1 MDKKPLIEIKDLVKK
16 FGSFTA
22 LNGVSLDVYPGEV
35 HALLGDNGAG
45 KSTLLDALC
54 FGLYGKGFRN
64 LKKDLLINSI
74 NQKELV
80 VEVEFSIGKRNYKV
94 IRGAKPNKFEL
105 HTNGKMVNQDATMK
119 DYQEHLEKNILKMSY
134 RSFTQ
139 VAILGSANFTPFMQL
154 RAVERR
160 KLVEDL
166 LDISIFSTMQ
176 DMLKKKVSQHNLEVK
191 ETSHE
196 VDLLHERISGLN
208 DQVDALQKNREA
220 KIKKYESTVNET
232 QNNINK
238 ILGEVDEK
246 TQNVVEKKRSI
257 KSKDNTEDRLKQA
270 TDLER
275 QLETA
280 RKKAIAD
287 VKFYEENDDC
297 PVCKQGLEHE
307 HKEKCIKEREDK
319 AQEITQALGEIDKT
333 ISECHEQ
340 LQFINNIQ
348 SEIDE
353 IQREIGLLQTE
364 VVSNQK
370 YIKKLQSEIED
381 LQNEIVGDNSV
392 HDRLTSAET
401 DLDILEKK
409 QESQTEKQHYFELAT
424 MLLRDQGVRQRI
436 IKQYVPIMNKMINKY
451 LANLEFYVG
460 FELNEAFEETIKS
473 RFRDVFKYDNFSQ
486 GEKMRIDLALLFTWR
501 AVARLKNSVNTNIL
515 ILDEVFDSSLD
526 SQGTDDFLKLLNTL
540 NEKTNA
546 FIISHKGDQLYD
558 KFEEVIKFE
567 KHKNFSRIA
576 TA

>member
-1 MDKKPLIEIKDLVKK
+1 MIHFKKVRYKNLLSSGNRFTTFELDRSNTTLIV
-16 FGSFTA
+16 
-22 LNGVSLDVYPGEV
+22 
-35 HALLGDNGAG
+35 GDNGAG

-80 VEVEFSIGKRNYKV
+80 VEIDFSIGKRDYKV
-94 IRGAKPNKFEL
+94 VRGAKPNKFEL
-105 HTNGKMVNQDATMK
+105 YTNGKMVNQDATMK

-196 VDLLHERISGLN
+196 IDLLHERISGLN
-208 DQVDALQKNREA
+208 DQVNALQKNREV

-257 KSKDNTEDRLKQA
+257 KSKDSTESRLKQA

-297 PVCKQGLEHE
+297 PVCKQGLDHD

-319 AQEITQALGEIDKT
+319 AEEITQALNDIDKT
-333 ISECHEQ
+333 IGECRDEIQ
-340 LQFINNIQ
+340 RINVIQ

-370 YIKKLQSEIED
+370 YIKKLQGEIED
-381 LQNEIVGDNSV
+381 LQNEVVGDSDV
-392 HDRLTSAET
+392 HDRLTTSET

-409 QESQTEKQHYFELAT
+409 QETQTERQHYFELAT

-558 KFEEVIKFE
+558 KFEEVIRFE

>member
-1 MDKKPLIEIKDLVKK
+1 MIHFKKVRYKNLLSSGNRFTTFELDRSNTTLIV
-16 FGSFTA
+16 
-22 LNGVSLDVYPGEV
+22 
-35 HALLGDNGAG
+35 GDNGAG

-80 VEVEFSIGKRNYKV
+80 VEIDFSIGKRDYKV

-105 HTNGKMVNQDATMK
+105 YTNGKMVNQDATMK

-196 VDLLHERISGLN
+196 IDLLHERISGLN
-208 DQVDALQKNREA
+208 DQVHALQKNREV

-257 KSKDNTEDRLKQA
+257 KSKDSTESRLKQA

-297 PVCKQGLEHE
+297 PVCKQGLDHD

-319 AQEITQALGEIDKT
+319 AEEITQALNDIDKT
-333 ISECHEQ
+333 ISECHDEIQ
-340 LQFINNIQ
+340 RINVIQ

-381 LQNEIVGDNSV
+381 LQNEVVGDSDV
-392 HDRLTSAET
+392 HDRLTTSET

-409 QESQTEKQHYFELAT
+409 QETQTERQHYFELAT

>member
-1 MDKKPLIEIKDLVKK
+1 MIHFKKVRYKNLLSSGNRFTTFELDRSNTTLIV
-16 FGSFTA
+16 
-22 LNGVSLDVYPGEV
+22 
-35 HALLGDNGAG
+35 GDNGAG

-80 VEVEFSIGKRNYKV
+80 VEIEFSIGKRDYKV
-94 IRGAKPNKFEL
+94 VRGAKPNKFEL
-105 HTNGKMVNQDATMK
+105 YSNGKMVNQDATMK

-196 VDLLHERISGLN
+196 IDLLHERISGLN
-208 DQVDALQKNREA
+208 DQVNALQKNREA

-257 KSKDNTEDRLKQA
+257 KSKDSTESRLKQA

-297 PVCKQGLEHE
+297 PVCKQGLDHD

-319 AQEITQALGEIDKT
+319 AEEITQALNDIDKT
-333 ISECHEQ
+333 ISECHDEIQ
-340 LQFINNIQ
+340 RINVIQ

-370 YIKKLQSEIED
+370 YIKKLQGEIED
-381 LQNEIVGDNSV
+381 LQNEVVGDSDV
-392 HDRLTSAET
+392 HDRLTTSET

-409 QESQTEKQHYFELAT
+409 QETQTERQHYFELAT

-460 FELNEAFEETIKS
+460 FELNESFEETIKS

-558 KFEEVIKFE
+558 KFEEVIRFE

>member
-1 MDKKPLIEIKDLVKK
+1 MIHFKKVRYKNLLSSGNRFTTFELDRSNTTLIV
-16 FGSFTA
+16 
-22 LNGVSLDVYPGEV
+22 
-35 HALLGDNGAG
+35 GDNGAG

-80 VEVEFSIGKRNYKV
+80 VEIDFSIGKRDYKV
-94 IRGAKPNKFEL
+94 VRGAKPNKFEL
-105 HTNGKMVNQDATMK
+105 YTNGKMVNQDATMK

-196 VDLLHERISGLN
+196 IDLLHERISGLN
-208 DQVDALQKNREA
+208 EQVNALQKNREV

-257 KSKDNTEDRLKQA
+257 KSKDSTESRLKQA

-297 PVCKQGLEHE
+297 PVCKQGLDHD

-319 AQEITQALGEIDKT
+319 AEEITQALNDIDKT
-333 ISECHEQ
+333 ISECHDEIQ
-340 LQFINNIQ
+340 RINVIQ

-370 YIKKLQSEIED
+370 YIKKLQGEIED
-381 LQNEIVGDNSV
+381 LQNEVVGDSDV
-392 HDRLTSAET
+392 HDRLTTSET

-409 QESQTEKQHYFELAT
+409 QETQTERQHYFELAT

-567 KHKNFSRIA
+567 KHKNFSRIE

>member
-1 MDKKPLIEIKDLVKK
+1 
-16 FGSFTA
+16 
-22 LNGVSLDVYPGEV
+22 
-35 HALLGDNGAG
+35 
-45 KSTLLDALC
+45 
-54 FGLYGKGFRN
+54 
-64 LKKDLLINSI
+64 
-74 NQKELV
+74 
-80 VEVEFSIGKRNYKV
+80 
-94 IRGAKPNKFEL
+94 
-105 HTNGKMVNQDATMK
+105 
-119 DYQEHLEKNILKMSY
+119 MSY

-196 VDLLHERISGLN
+196 IDLLHERISGLN
-208 DQVDALQKNREA
+208 DQVNALQKNREA

-257 KSKDNTEDRLKQA
+257 KSKDSTESRLKQA

-297 PVCKQGLEHE
+297 PVCKQGLDHD

-319 AQEITQALGEIDKT
+319 AEEITQALNDIDT
-333 ISECHEQ
+333 TNRECHDEIQ
-340 LQFINNIQ
+340 RINVIQ

-353 IQREIGLLQTE
+353 IQREIGLAQTE
-364 VVSNQK
+364 IVSNQK
-370 YIKKLQSEIED
+370 YIKKLQGEIED
-381 LQNEIVGDNSV
+381 LQNEVVGDSDV
-392 HDRLTSAET
+392 HDRLTTSET

-409 QESQTEKQHYFELAT
+409 QETQTERQHYFEL
-424 MLLRDQGVRQRI
+424 
-436 IKQYVPIMNKMINKY
+436 
-451 LANLEFYVG
+451 
-460 FELNEAFEETIKS
+460 
-473 RFRDVFKYDNFSQ
+473 
-486 GEKMRIDLALLFTWR
+486 
-501 AVARLKNSVNTNIL
+501 
-515 ILDEVFDSSLD
+515 
-526 SQGTDDFLKLLNTL
+526 
-540 NEKTNA
+540 
-546 FIISHKGDQLYD
+546 
-558 KFEEVIKFE
+558 
-567 KHKNFSRIA
+567 
-576 TA
+576 

>member
-1 MDKKPLIEIKDLVKK
+1 MIHFKKVRYKNLLSSGNRFTTFELDRSNTTLIV
-16 FGSFTA
+16 
-22 LNGVSLDVYPGEV
+22 
-35 HALLGDNGAG
+35 GDNGAG

-80 VEVEFSIGKRNYKV
+80 VEIEFSIGKRDYKV
-94 IRGAKPNKFEL
+94 VRGAKPNKFEL
-105 HTNGKMVNQDATMK
+105 YSNGKMVNQDATMK

-196 VDLLHERISGLN
+196 IDMLHERISGLN
-208 DQVDALQKNREA
+208 DQVNALQKNREP

-257 KSKDNTEDRLKQA
+257 KSKDSTESRLKQA

-275 QLETA
+275 QLESA

-297 PVCKQGLEHE
+297 PVCKQGLDHD

-319 AQEITQALGEIDKT
+319 AEEITQALNDIDKP
-333 ISECHEQ
+333 ISECHDEIQ
-340 LQFINNIQ
+340 RINVIQ

-370 YIKKLQSEIED
+370 YIKKLQGEIED
-381 LQNEIVGDNSV
+381 LQNEVVGDSDV
-392 HDRLTSAET
+392 HDRLTTSET

-409 QESQTEKQHYFELAT
+409 QETQTERQHYFELAT

-558 KFEEVIKFE
+558 KFEEVIRFE